1 MNASKQS
8 MRGTRVYDVEEQLGT
23 GTVLSSDAVEA
34 LVRWD
39 HEGLGSTWTRWNEL
53 EFVA

>member
-1 MNASKQS
+1 MNVSKQS
-8 MRGTRVYDVEEQLGT
+8 NRGARVYDVEEQLGE
-23 GTVLSSDAVEA
+23 GTVVSSDAVEA

-39 HEGLGSTWTRWNEL
+39 HEGLGTTWTRWHDL